1 MSLPK
6 YFLILLSFLV
16 FNVQGIDA
24 KPASLKIVTTF
35 SILGDLVREIGKDK
49 VVISIVGPNS
59 DTHTYQP
66 TPKDVREISKADLVF
81 INGLGFE
88 GWIHRLIESSGY
100 KGEILEAT
108 KGVKPIMINDP
119 GEGEVPDPHAW
130 NDIENVKIYVRN
142 IYEALCS
149 MDPEEKE
156 FYRKNYEDYLNKLQE
171 IDDFIVSEI
180 KKIPE
185 KRRVI
190 ITAHDAFGY
199 YGKRYGLRFLAPV
212 GTSTADE
219 PSPKAMA
226 SLIDTIKKN
235 QIKIIFTENITNKK
249 LIKQISE
256 ETGIEIGEEIFSDA
270 LSEEDQP
277 GPTYLKMMRHNTDQ
291 FLKSMHLSL
300 EKEKSSEES

>member
-1 MSLPK
+1 MKLHK
-6 YFLILLSFLV
+6 YFIILLSFLTL
-16 FNVQGIDA
+16 NVQGTDT
-24 KPASLKIVTTF
+24 KPPSLKIVTTF

-59 DTHTYQP
+59 DAHTYQP
-66 TPKDVREISKADLVF
+66 TPKDVREISRADLVF

-108 KGVKPIMINDP
+108 NGIKPIMINDP

-142 IYEALCS
+142 IYEALRTI
-149 MDPEEKE
+149 DPEEE
-156 FYRKNYEDYLNKLQE
+156 DFYKKNYEEYLIKLHK
-171 IDDFIVSEI
+171 IDDYIVSEI
-180 KKIPE
+180 QKIPE
-185 KRRVI
+185 KRRII

-199 YGKRYGLRFLAPV
+199 YGQRYGLKFLAPV

-219 PSPKAMA
+219 PSAKGMA

-235 QIKIIFTENITNKK
+235 QIKVIFTENITNKK
-249 LIKQISE
+249 LIKQLSE
-256 ETGIEIGEEIFSDA
+256 ETGVKIGEEIYSDA
-270 LSEEDQP
+270 LSEEGQA

-291 FLKSMHLSL
+291 FLKSM
-300 EKEKSSEES
+300 SS

>member
-1 MSLPK
+1 MKLHK
-6 YFLILLSFLV
+6 YFIILLSFLTL
-16 FNVQGIDA
+16 NVQGTDT
-24 KPASLKIVTTF
+24 KPPSLKIVTTF

-59 DTHTYQP
+59 DAHTYQP

-100 KGEILEAT
+100 KGEILVAT
-108 KGVKPIMINDP
+108 EGVKPIMINDP

-142 IYEALCS
+142 IYEALRTI
-149 MDPEEKE
+149 DPGEED
-156 FYRKNYEDYLNKLQE
+156 FYRKNYEEYIKSLQE
-171 IDDFIVSEI
+171 IDDYIVTEI
-180 KKIPE
+180 QKIPE
-185 KRRVI
+185 KRRII

-199 YGKRYGLRFLAPV
+199 YGQRYGLRFLAPV

-219 PSPKAMA
+219 PSAKGMA
-226 SLIDTIKKN
+226 SLIDTIKNN
-235 QIKIIFTENITNKK
+235 QIKVIFTENITNKK
-249 LIKQISE
+249 LIKQLSE
-256 ETGIEIGEEIFSDA
+256 ETGVKIGEEIYSDA
-270 LSEEDQP
+270 LSEEGQA

-291 FLKSMHLSL
+291 FLKSM
-300 EKEKSSEES
+300 SS